1 MSENQIPLTLEIS
14 KECITTLNKRVITR
28 YFVQNLEQEQ
38 ELTLQHLEQIRDFF
52 TEYIEKERKE
62 VGAAHP
68 EWVN

>member
-28 YFVQNLEQEQ
+28 YYVQNLEQEQ

-52 TEYIEKERKE
+52 TEYIEQERQSAGPKQ
-62 VGAAHP
+62 P
-68 EWVN
+68 DWVN

>member
-62 VGAAHP
+62 AGAAQP